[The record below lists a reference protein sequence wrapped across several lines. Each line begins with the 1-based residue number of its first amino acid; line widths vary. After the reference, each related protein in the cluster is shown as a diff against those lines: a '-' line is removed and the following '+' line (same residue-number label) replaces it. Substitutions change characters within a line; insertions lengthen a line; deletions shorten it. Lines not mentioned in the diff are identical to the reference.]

1 MRLFFDNLDSGN
13 KNKPATTAIIANGTL
28 IKNAECHEN
37 CSSKAPPIIGPKT
50 APIDEA
56 IDHTANAV
64 ALSLGFSK
72 ITLIIE
78 RVVGIIK
85 APAIPSKNRIA
96 ITNSALSAK
105 NIANETRPNKA
116 NPVNNAFSSPFISK
130 GTQWNYKAS

>member
-1 MRLFFDNLDSGN
+1 MPSAMKIAQVKLLRLVQN
-13 KNKPATTAIIANGTL
+13 T
-28 IKNAECHEN
+28 
-37 CSSKAPPIIGPKT
+37 
-50 APIDEA
+50 PIDEA
-56 IDHTANAV
+56 IDHTPNAV

-105 NIANETRPNKA
+105 I
-116 NPVNNAFSSPFISK
+116 
-130 GTQWNYKAS
+130 

>member
-1 MRLFFDNLDSGN
+1 MLQRQ
-13 KNKPATTAIIANGTL
+13 A
-28 IKNAECHEN
+28 
-37 CSSKAPPIIGPKT
+37 
-50 APIDEA
+50 IDEA

>member
-1 MRLFFDNLDSGN
+1 MVQKR
-13 KNKPATTAIIANGTL
+13 
-28 IKNAECHEN
+28 
-37 CSSKAPPIIGPKT
+37 
-50 APIDEA
+50 PIDEA
-56 IDHTANAV
+56 IDHTNAV

-116 NPVNNAFSSPFISK
+116 NPVNNAFSSPFIE
-130 GTQWNYKAS
+130 KALNGIIKPLKQESIYQLSITVGYQKALTLLLIPVKP